1 MVKGMVGTLG
11 TRTPRFPWFEGKD
24 GDDFAKFFSLLK
36 REMGIAPFDCK
47 DCLTFANDPNLLKS
61 CRKEN

>member
-24 GDDFAKFFSLLK
+24 GDDFAKFFSLFK

-47 DCLTFANDPNLLKS
+47 ECLTFVDDPNL
-61 CRKEN
+61 